1 MNEEELLEKNNIIL
15 SHNKLPKGMSTCENY
30 GLSGNC
36 GIKCPLF
43 KNGTCEVYKDVAE
56 RIINNLQSKIDKA
69 IEYIEENILDNKIEK
84 VDWDYDE
91 CYYSDM
97 PADRIKPLID
107 ILKEAENVENN

>member
-43 KNGTCEVYKDVAE
+43 KNGTCEVYKDVVE

-69 IEYIEENILDNKIEK
+69 IDKINQYELI
-84 VDWDYDE
+84 VGYYDSNYDE
-91 CYYSDM
+91 YDDTYSHE
-97 PADRIKPLID
+97 IKDELSY
-107 ILKEAENVENN
+107 ILKEDK